1 MCRLK
6 SFYCLFPLWIISWF
20 SEQFLD
26 WNSFKTCHERR
37 ILFFFL
43 KQSQPPESIPC
54 KMKYAWV
61 EIIITTHISEMSFLV
76 ERPRLHG
83 VQNIL

>member
-1 MCRLK
+1 MK
-6 SFYCLFPLWIISWF
+6 GG
-20 SEQFLD
+20 
-26 WNSFKTCHERR
+26 
-37 ILFFFL
+37 FFFK

-54 KMKYAWV
+54 KMKYASV
-61 EIIITTHISEMSFLV
+61 EIIITTHISKMSFLV